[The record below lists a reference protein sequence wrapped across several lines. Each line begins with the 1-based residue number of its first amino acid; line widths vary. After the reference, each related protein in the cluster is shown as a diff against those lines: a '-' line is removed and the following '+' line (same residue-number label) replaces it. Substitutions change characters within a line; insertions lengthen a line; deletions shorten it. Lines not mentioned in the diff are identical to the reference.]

1 MFQGF
6 KNRLKSFLS
15 LSKYEQRGIVVL
27 LGFIAIV
34 SAMNFLIPLTLHH
47 KIYTNKE
54 FQKEVLRFAAAR
66 KRLLDSLN
74 IVKLQNNKQ
83 LTFEQ
88 AKAKLHPFP
97 FDPNHLTT
105 GQGIKLGLTLKQIR
119 QIQRYVD
126 KGGKFRKKEDFKKI
140 YGISNT
146 VYEILVPYMDLP
158 TANSKLNTK
167 NKAHTKQIT
176 ISYGS
181 LEINTCDTSQLMDQL
196 HLNPWLARRIIKY
209 RKLLGNYYSVN
220 QLKEVYGLKG
230 AVFHKIKPYLTCDTS
245 LVHKID
251 LNRASF
257 KTLVHH
263 PYLHYNIT
271 KRIVNSRKRFGGF
284 RDIIELKSIPG
295 ITDSIY
301 RKIKHYLY
309 IAPITK

>member
-209 RKLLGNYYSVN
+209 RKLHFSFSTKHLLFSPSV
-220 QLKEVYGLKG
+220 
-230 AVFHKIKPYLTCDTS
+230 S
-245 LVHKID
+245 
-251 LNRASF
+251 
-257 KTLVHH
+257 
-263 PYLHYNIT
+263 
-271 KRIVNSRKRFGGF
+271 
-284 RDIIELKSIPG
+284 
-295 ITDSIY
+295 
-301 RKIKHYLY
+301 
-309 IAPITK
+309 